1 VYTSHNI
8 SHEILIYLPKK
19 YIPQEYIPEEVSL
32 MRASVQKYRERIVR
46 GPIVRTLFQ
55 LALPLII
62 VQLIQI
68 SYNVADAFWLSM
80 YSDTAVAVPRQAW
93 PPFLF
98 FSAISM
104 ALSSSNLAL
113 ISQYIGARDSK
124 SASEVASKFFTVSV
138 LAGLTFGGAYFVLRP
153 LIFTYIVR
161 VPAELYDQV
170 VAYAAVMS
178 VVMALSY
185 LVTAYSTILQ
195 SVGDTKRPAL
205 VNAAYLLLNT
215 VLDPLFI
222 FGVGPFPRLG
232 VVGAVVTDLVG
243 NILSVITLALIAEK
257 TLPDLEIRLTRSI
270 DFHWIVLN
278 LKIGLPILVLV
289 LSNSTAKML
298 QLRLVNTFGVVAA
311 TAYSLGFIAIDLSDA
326 TLRGLSRATAIMT
339 GQNLGAGLFRRAR
352 EIALKAAALVFTLT
366 LVGAATLYV
375 FRDPFISVFIQ
386 DPAIHAETRRLLEIL
401 LWSLPFFG
409 VMLTAMFVGR
419 GSGHT
424 LPPTLIGIVR
434 LWGFWVGLGYML
446 ACFMKY
452 GSTGVWTAMALGNVI
467 TGLVAL
473 MWLKYG
479 DWTHPVIGTRMPLR
493 MCSQPK

>member
-1 VYTSHNI
+1 MRTS
-8 SHEILIYLPKK
+8 
-19 YIPQEYIPEEVSL
+19 V
-32 MRASVQKYRERIVR
+32 RKYRDRIIR
-46 GPIVRTLFQ
+46 GPIVRTLLQ
-55 LALPLII
+55 LSLPLII

-113 ISQYIGARDSK
+113 ISQYIGARDSR

-138 LAGLTFGGAYFVLRP
+138 LAGLVFGTAYFALRP
-153 LIFTYIVR
+153 LIFTHVVR
-161 VPAELYDQV
+161 VPVELYEQV
-170 VAYAAVMS
+170 VAYAAILSM
-178 VVMALSY
+178 VMALSY

-195 SVGDTKRPAL
+195 GVGDTKRPAL
-205 VNAAYLLLNT
+205 VNAACLLLNI

-222 FGVGPFPRLG
+222 FGAGPFPRLG
-232 VVGAVVTDLVG
+232 VVGAVVTDLIG
-243 NILSVITLALIAEK
+243 NILSVVTLALIAEK
-257 TLPDLEIRLTRSI
+257 TLPDLEIRLTRNI
-270 DFHWIVLN
+270 DFQWIVLN

-326 TLRGLSRATAIMT
+326 TLRGLSRAVAIMV
-339 GQNLGAGLFRRAR
+339 GQNLGARLCKRAR
-352 EIALKAAALVFTLT
+352 EIALKASALVFTLT
-366 LVGAATLYV
+366 LVGAITLYV

-409 VMLTAMFVGR
+409 IMLIAMFVGR

-424 LPPTLIGIVR
+424 LPPTLIGIIR
-434 LWGFWVGLGYML
+434 LWGFWVGLGYVL
-446 ACFMKY
+446 AYFMKY
-452 GSTGVWTAMALGNVI
+452 GSTGIWAAMALGNVA

-479 DWTHPVIGTRMPLR
+479 DWTRPVIGKKIFSYAR
-493 MCSQPK
+493 SQSK